1 MVVADLFQAC
11 PLPSGGLAT
20 VCCGCRPPSP
30 HELDSWERQGSSTWF
45 EDAVVFDGIF
55 AVSMGNADFHHG
67 GFGPISVYLGLSFLE
82 CSGVIGALR
91 HVGEQGDVATVLL
104 RVHQYSVGGTGG
116 IIWYIGAI
124 GA

>member
-1 MVVADLFQAC
+1 MRRHVV
-11 PLPSGGLAT
+11 
-20 VCCGCRPPSP
+20 VC
-30 HELDSWERQGSSTWF
+30 
-45 EDAVVFDGIF
+45 VFPGY
-55 AVSMGNADFHHG
+55 VGNADCFDSG
-67 GFGPISVYLGLSFLE
+67 AVPISVYLGLSFLE

>member
-1 MVVADLFQAC
+1 MQVVVVRRHVV
-11 PLPSGGLAT
+11 
-20 VCCGCRPPSP
+20 VCVF
-30 HELDSWERQGSSTWF
+30 SSY
-45 EDAVVFDGIF
+45 V
-55 AVSMGNADFHHG
+55 GNADCFDG
-67 GFGPISVYLGLSFLE
+67 GAVPISVYLGLLDMSFLE

-104 RVHQYSVGGTGG
+104 RVHQYFVGGTGG